1 MWTNNKIWKKI
12 YFPFTAEVDEVVR
25 MRFPPPVVFSNVQ
38 RVSKIILHRQLQ
50 LFGKRLWCRSF
61 FGTWLCVWFGQGMVQ
76 CSSSKRLS
84 GTNSVKKPF
93 CSQIACFPHAFL
105 DMFLNLVW
113 QPRPLLRQKRGSPR
127 LLAACASPE
136 ATVTFVFSTA
146 FKMNATIFCSFVGFW
161 WSNVWLKILWYKA
174 CFQRFLNFELYWIE
188 AYPHYFQMYL
198 IESSFRE

>member
-1 MWTNNKIWKKI
+1 MKLSEWDSHHRWSSATSSEFPKLFCIDNCNSSANVCGVGHSSALDFVCGLVRAGAVQLIQAVEWNKFCQK
-12 YFPFTAEVDEVVR
+12 A
-25 MRFPPPVVFSNVQ
+25 
-38 RVSKIILHRQLQ
+38 
-50 LFGKRLWCRSF
+50 
-61 FGTWLCVWFGQGMVQ
+61 
-76 CSSSKRLS
+76 
-84 GTNSVKKPF
+84 F

-105 DMFLNLVW
+105 EMFLNLVL
-113 QPRPLLRQKRGSPR
+113 QPRPLLRQKRCSPR

-161 WSNVWLKILWYKA
+161 WSNVWLKILWYKV